1 MRISE
6 LAGGLAKSAE
16 QKFSEIHLEQADKYC
31 PCHYSLMYCVPCW
44 RSSYGKETNILMSR
58 FQIGCLELRC
68 SKYRQMSGGFLF
80 GLQEMQVSERSLST
94 MSLLKASMNV
104 WNEYITPDAD
114 DESMWNEFEHDLK
127 LSESD
132 IDSCMLDEERVKVI
146 TVIAGYIATQTNKT
160 TNCDLCQELSTRNT
174 GNLSSNDCLNK
185 LPRRGLTTCFK
196 TWICFKL

>member
-1 MRISE
+1 
-6 LAGGLAKSAE
+6 
-16 QKFSEIHLEQADKYC
+16 
-31 PCHYSLMYCVPCW
+31 
-44 RSSYGKETNILMSR
+44 MSR

-185 LPRRGLTTCFK
+185 LSRRGCLKHVLKHEYVLNCKNACPDVFLCNNHK
-196 TWICFKL
+196 DVRSRIHRLLAICISYRAVPSTIWLIFSEFLIFCRLIF